1 MRNEK
6 IYLPTLKR
14 VKISNYSLFRKDID
28 YEFIL
33 GLNLII
39 GGNGIGKTTFIN
51 IVKYA
56 LIGLYKKDL
65 DVRVYKG
72 EKRLIR
78 GNYSNYNT
86 FFRNRTEVASLISYL
101 KPFPFETCLSLCL
114 FNDAR

>member
-39 GGNGIGKTTFIN
+39 GGNGIGDNAIMMT
-51 IVKYA
+51 VQ
-56 LIGLYKKDL
+56 
-65 DVRVYKG
+65 
-72 EKRLIR
+72 
-78 GNYSNYNT
+78 
-86 FFRNRTEVASLISYL
+86 
-101 KPFPFETCLSLCL
+101 
-114 FNDAR
+114 

>member
-1 MRNEK
+1 MKK

-72 EKRLIR
+72 EKRLILVECIVDVVDR
-78 GNYSNYNT
+78 EKHVIESAD
-86 FFRNRTEVASLISYL
+86 F
-101 KPFPFETCLSLCL
+101 
-114 FNDAR
+114 

>member
-1 MRNEK
+1 M
-6 IYLPTLKR
+6 PTLKR

-72 EKRLIR
+72 EKRLILVECIVDVVDR
-78 GNYSNYNT
+78 EKHVIESAD
-86 FFRNRTEVASLISYL
+86 F
-101 KPFPFETCLSLCL
+101 
-114 FNDAR
+114 